1 MDKSCRTCKHLS
13 VVGVKIPCNIC
24 FKFSMW
30 QPKKEKPKLI
40 TYTREEVEQIITIHD
55 DNRHNGI
62 ISDPIEDFD
71 KLKKQKK

>member
-1 MDKSCRTCKHLS
+1 
-13 VVGVKIPCNIC
+13 
-24 FKFSMW
+24 MW

-62 ISDPIEDFD
+62 ISDPIEDLTN
-71 KLKKQKK
+71 LKNKRND